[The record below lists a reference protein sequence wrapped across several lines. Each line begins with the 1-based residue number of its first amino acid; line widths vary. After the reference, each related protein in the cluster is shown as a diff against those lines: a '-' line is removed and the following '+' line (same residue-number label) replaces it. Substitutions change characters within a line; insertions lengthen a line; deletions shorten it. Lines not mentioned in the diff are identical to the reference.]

1 MRYVGRARESELT
14 GGNGARR
21 ENWEACTLDAAAVAA
36 LDAMD
41 PPPPT
46 GGAPSAAAPSAPSAP
61 APTARTDGKELAR
74 AAPVAAVPRERP
86 RVCIPCARPHI
97 TLRRRTIRHVW
108 RVSGVC
114 LACVWRVCGVRPCHP
129 ALCAALRCA
138 MQGGGG
144 VTDEHA
150 PGSAD
155 ATEAMGALLGVVSAV
170 RTLAH
175 TVILSPRAPWRSI
188 TKPNQVKPTQI
199 NKGHPVGASPSLVGR
214 HSRSA
219 CMATVCG

>member
-1 MRYVGRARESELT
+1 MPHQWLQCRES
-14 GGNGARR
+14 
-21 ENWEACTLDAAAVAA
+21 
-36 LDAMD
+36 D
-41 PPPPT
+41 PEC
-46 GGAPSAAAPSAPSAP
+46 ASHAP
-61 APTARTDGKELAR
+61 ALTSLSGAGRFAM
-74 AAPVAAVPRERP
+74 
-86 RVCIPCARPHI
+86 
-97 TLRRRTIRHVW
+97 
-108 RVSGVC
+108 SGVC